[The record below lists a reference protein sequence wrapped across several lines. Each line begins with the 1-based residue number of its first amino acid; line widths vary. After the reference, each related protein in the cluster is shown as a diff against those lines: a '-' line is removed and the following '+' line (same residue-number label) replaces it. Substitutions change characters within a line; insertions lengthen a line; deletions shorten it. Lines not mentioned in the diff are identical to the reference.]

1 MRGKELRPAA
11 FYAGTMVA
19 ALGLIMLLPCLL
31 ALVTGEWASLFDYLA
46 GAGLAISVG
55 TGLMLLS
62 PRRVPEV
69 SWAQGMA
76 AAAGG
81 WLLGMLVAAVP
92 LWLSGHYNSYLDAA
106 FDAMSAL
113 TTTGLTLI
121 KDPEHAA
128 QALHL
133 WRALLA
139 WAGGVGMVVAAI
151 SFFARGLPAAL
162 KLYAGEGRE
171 ERLLPNV
178 LHTAR
183 AIRLIG
189 LWYLVPGVAMLSFA
203 AWLAGLPPVRAVWHG
218 VLLFLSAFSTAGF
231 TPVSQRLLYYHSG
244 LIEVVVLLLIL
255 VGSLNFHL
263 HWAVLTG
270 NRGEL
275 FKNLETRTFAIN
287 VSLLTLFATWELARQ
302 HRYEGV
308 IALFRQGVFQV
319 ISAHTTAGFMTV
331 PPSEL
336 ARWGPLALMAV
347 TLAMIFGGSISSTAG
362 GIKSFRIGLVFKA
375 WLHDVKRLLAPESAV
390 VVERYHMGR
399 EAVLED
405 RTARTALTMLVVYL
419 VLWSVNTVVGAAY
432 SYPLQAAMLEG
443 ASVVGNAGLTAGLV
457 APGMPH
463 LLEVL
468 YMLSMW
474 MGRLEFL
481 SIFVLGGLLW
491 RGVRGR

>member
-1 MRGKELRPAA
+1 MRAKELRPTA
-11 FYAGTMVA
+11 FYTGFMVA
-19 ALGLIMLLPCLL
+19 ALGVVMLVPMVLSLCL
-31 ALVTGEWASLFDYLA
+31 GEWASVFDYLA
-46 GAGLAISVG
+46 GAGLAIG
-55 TGLMLLS
+55 LGAGLMQLS
-62 PRRVPEV
+62 PRRSPQVT
-69 SWAQGMA
+69 WGQGMA
-76 AAAGG
+76 AAAAS

-92 LWLSGHYNSYLDAA
+92 LFLSGHYETFLDAT

-121 KDPEHAA
+121 VDPEHAPYG
-128 QALHL
+128 LHL

-151 SFFARGLPAAL
+151 SFFARGLPGAL
-162 KLYAGEGRE
+162 KLYAGEGRD

-178 LHTAR
+178 GHTAR

-189 LWYLVPGVAMLSFA
+189 IWYLIPGVAMLTAA
-203 AWLAGLPPVRAVWHG
+203 AWLAGLAPLRALWHG
-218 VLLFLSAFSTAGF
+218 TVLFLSAFSTAGF
-231 TPVSQRLLYYHSG
+231 VPASQRLLYYHSG
-244 LIEVVVLLLIL
+244 FIEIGVLLLVL

-263 HWAVLTG
+263 HWAVWTG
-270 NRGEL
+270 NRGEIW
-275 FKNLETRTFAIN
+275 KNLETRTFVVN
-287 VSLLTLFATWELARQ
+287 VSLLTLLATWELARH
-302 HRYEGV
+302 HRYEGI
-308 IALFRQGVFQV
+308 IALFRKGVFQV
-319 ISAHTTAGFMTV
+319 IAGHTTAGFMTV
-331 PPSEL
+331 PPAEL
-336 ARWGPLALMAV
+336 ARWGPMALVAL
-347 TLAMIFGGSISSTAG
+347 TLAMIFGGSLSSTAG

-375 WLHDVKRLLAPESAV
+375 WFQDVRRLLAPETAV

-419 VLWSVNTVVGAAY
+419 VLWSVNTVVAAAY
-432 SYPLQAAMLEG
+432 SYPLQMAVVEG
-443 ASVVGNAGLTAGLV
+443 ASVVGNAGLTTGLV

-468 YMLSMW
+468 YIISMW